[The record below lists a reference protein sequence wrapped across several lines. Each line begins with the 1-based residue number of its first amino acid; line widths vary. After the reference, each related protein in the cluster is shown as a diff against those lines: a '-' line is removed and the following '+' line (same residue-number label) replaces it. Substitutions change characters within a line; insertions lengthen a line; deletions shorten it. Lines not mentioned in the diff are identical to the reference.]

1 MTDLERSQR
10 MSGGG
15 PVSRTFRPSYSSKG
29 SNLIQNFQ
37 GGGPVIQRIVNKST
51 EKLKVGEGNAET
63 LLLAAQERSMGVNP
77 PSSKNNVVQ
86 NYEIQKQQVKKQN
99 SSGDSTKVPN
109 FNAEKYISE
118 QKIKTLGL

>member
-1 MTDLERSQR
+1 M
-10 MSGGG
+10 
-15 PVSRTFRPSYSSKG
+15 SRTRAPGPPVVWVQSVRLFPPLGQQARTLVKLAP
-29 SNLIQNFQ
+29 LVHV
-37 GGGPVIQRIVNKST
+37 GGRYAMPRCII
-51 EKLKVGEGNAET
+51 A
-63 LLLAAQERSMGVNP
+63 AAQERSMGVNP